1 MSVKSTASQRQFI
14 DSLANKFGKHVFT
27 ECFNKAASLNSNAE
41 YNGYE
46 TYIQASRRLSKDAA
60 STLIKLLLEES
71 RMRQ

>member
-1 MSVKSTASQRQFI
+1 MPSKSTASQRQFI
-14 DSLANKFGKHVFT
+14 DSLANNVSKDVFA

-46 TYIQASRRLSKDAA
+46 TYIQASRRLTKDAA

-71 RMRQ
+71 KVK

>member
-1 MSVKSTASQRQFI
+1 MSSKSTASQRQFI
-14 DSLANKFGKHVFT
+14 DSLANKVGKDVFT

-46 TYIQASRRLSKDAA
+46 TYIQASRRLSKDTA

>member
-1 MSVKSTASQRQFI
+1 MSTKSTASQRQFI
-14 DSLANKFGKHVFT
+14 DSLANNVGKDVFA

-46 TYIQASRRLSKDAA
+46 TYVQASKRLTKDAA

-71 RMRQ
+71 KVKQ

>member
-1 MSVKSTASQRQFI
+1 MSTKSTASQRQFI
-14 DSLANKFGKHVFT
+14 DSLANKVGKDVFT
-27 ECFNKAASLNSNAE
+27 ECFNKAATLNSNTE

-46 TYIQASRRLSKDAA
+46 TYIQAYRRLSKDAA